1 MDFEATLT
9 LLKVLEP
16 FIENSSVDVSSS
28 GKSDLVIIDAKKY
41 VGFEV
46 FDNEIIVFYFT
57 DHCHFEDYT
66 SELHDGEDNYVER
79 AKAFLLELFT
89 YKVCHVEYFR
99 GNTLS
104 SEKYFIIY
112 GDNKKDE
119 CIGNTWFGLSRF
131 INPFGRKS
139 ERSTKWQFDKE
150 IGLFTTRLP
159 KVLPTSAIEVIDI
172 NQNCYIAIFKKANM
186 YTYDIMEI
194 CFDDYYGLYY
204 WAPASGITPSG
215 FYDTKENAINTATEI
230 LKLRDTQ
237 HTTH

>member
-9 LLKVLEP
+9 LLKIIEP

-28 GKSDLVIIDAKKY
+28 GKSDLVIIDAKNH

-79 AKAFLLELFT
+79 AKAFLLELLT
-89 YKVCHVEYFR
+89 YKIRHIEYFK
-99 GNTLS
+99 GTSLS

-112 GDNKKDE
+112 DDGREDA

-139 ERSTKWQFDKE
+139 ERSTTWLFDREK
-150 IGLFTTRLP
+150 GRFTTRLP
-159 KVLPTSAIEVIDI
+159 KVPAYNAIEVIDI
-172 NQNCYIAIFKKANM
+172 TKDCYIEIFNKANVF
-186 YTYDIMEI
+186 TYEIMEI

-204 WAPASGITPSG
+204 WVPASNIAPSG
-215 FYDTKENAINTATEI
+215 FYDTKDNAIKNALEAFQSRNNQRI
-230 LKLRDTQ
+230 
-237 HTTH
+237 